1 MPCIELWGGVP
12 ISLSST
18 GKDVMDILSDPG
30 VTALEE
36 MIFKKVTAQKKT
48 T

>member
-12 ISLSST
+12 TSMSST

-30 VTALEE
+30 VTAFEE